1 MQLPS
6 FQLPSFR
13 SAPWRDSGER
23 VGHSGEKVEDDLFHM
38 FGYLRRTLADSSFQ
52 NRRLAS
58 AERAEVQERQIPVS
72 RFQLAPPRSVHQGT
86 QQIPDS
92 RFQNRSSGLL
102 WAGDRESRFQIP
114 GSTGPSSGGAQK
126 VKRAGV
132 LYFTDSR
139 GGALSGANEEQ
150 IPDCRFQAESRKN
163 HHSIYRAVKR

>member
-1 MQLPS
+1 MDGFCTFQLPS
-6 FQLPSFR
+6 FQLPSFP

-58 AERAEVQERQIPVS
+58 AERAEVPKRQIPVS

-102 WAGDRESRFQIP
+102 WAGQREQIPDSRFHWP
-114 GSTGPSSGGAQK
+114 LLRRSSES
-126 VKRAGV
+126 KRAGV

-139 GGALSGANEEQ
+139 GGGLRG
-150 IPDCRFQAESRKN
+150 
-163 HHSIYRAVKR
+163 